1 MAIKVLDYT
10 IISKI
15 AELSS
20 KLSRIK
26 KDLWKVNRKSYN
38 LLKSEIKQV
47 DDVRETTKYYAMQA
61 TEMAVEKGLKVIEE
75 LKELMSKFSQVLQK
89 FHNEKSFHYIEE
101 LNGLYDEADALR
113 VMIRLLDHKDS
124 VFSTRS

>member
-1 MAIKVLDYT
+1 MALKVLDYT

-15 AELSS
+15 ADLSM

-47 DDVRETTKYYAMQA
+47 DEVRETTKYYVMQA
-61 TEMAVEKGLKVIEE
+61 TEMSVDKGLKVIEE
-75 LKELMSKFSQVLQK
+75 LKELFSKFSQILQK
-89 FHNEKSFHYIEE
+89 TYNAKSIHYIKE
-101 LNGLYDEADALR
+101 LNGLLDEADALR
-113 VMIRLLDHKDS
+113 VLIRLSDHDDS
-124 VFSTRS
+124 FFSA